1 MHGEPDLSKRLK
13 LKFRLYSL
21 RSKRFIY
28 TGIVQGHASAY
39 GTQKDNGKNITF
51 NIHELSGVYKKSV
64 KRGLSAMLEHCG
76 L

>member
-1 MHGEPDLSKRLK
+1 
-13 LKFRLYSL
+13 
-21 RSKRFIY
+21 
-28 TGIVQGHASAY
+28 VQGHASAY